1 MTHVREIAASDFG
14 SVVLEASKPVL
25 VDFWA
30 PWCAPCR
37 GLAPVLQRVADERED
52 ELEVVKFNTDDDSTV
67 PARYSVSGLPTLLLF
82 VDGQIVGRFTGPRSH
97 KKLSDELDGALISKR

>member
-1 MTHVREIAASDFG
+1 MTHIREITASEFA
-14 SVVLEASKPVL
+14 SVVLKADKPVL

-37 GLAPVLQRVADERED
+37 GLAPVLERVAAEREHQ
-52 ELEVVKFNTDDDSTV
+52 LEVVKFNTDDDSTV

-82 VDGQIVGRFTGPRSH
+82 VGGEIIARFTGPRSH
-97 KKLSDELDGALISKR
+97 KRLSDEVDGALSA